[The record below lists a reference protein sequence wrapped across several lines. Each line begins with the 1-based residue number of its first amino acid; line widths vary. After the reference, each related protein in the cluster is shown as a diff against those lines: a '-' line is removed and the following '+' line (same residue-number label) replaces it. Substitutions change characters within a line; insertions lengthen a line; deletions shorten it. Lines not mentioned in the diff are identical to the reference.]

1 MTTVWSAS
9 FCERSNHI
17 EAFEGLKVSSAFSTR
32 TSTRSVRKRST
43 VLQSKEPTAVTLHIY
58 SNKNVCVKVT
68 TFPAAKLSNS
78 FQTFE
83 EENSAATSFQE
94 IDSKMIRAENPKTMA
109 RSVKNKIN
117 DCRSELWCPPLIEKA
132 LSRYYNHSVSR

>member
-1 MTTVWSAS
+1 MTTAWSAS
-9 FCERSNHI
+9 FCERSNNI

-68 TFPAAKLSNS
+68 TFPAAKLSNN
-78 FQTFE
+78 FRTFE
-83 EENSAATSFQE
+83 KENSAATSSQE
-94 IDSKMIRAENPKTMA
+94 TDSKTIRAENPKTMA
-109 RSVKNKIN
+109 KSVKNKN